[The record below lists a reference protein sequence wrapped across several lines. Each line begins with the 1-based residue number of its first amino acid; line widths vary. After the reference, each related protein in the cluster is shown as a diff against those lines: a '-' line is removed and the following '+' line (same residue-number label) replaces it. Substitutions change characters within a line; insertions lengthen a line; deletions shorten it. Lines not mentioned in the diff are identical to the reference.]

1 MAENPNRTTLSL
13 RPGQFIDQ
21 WRNEIA
27 DRISNH
33 IFPSYFFFIT
43 IYASPHSINEERK
56 KKKLRTVTQ
65 TFCDFTKLFLATK
78 EKKERKMHSSMEKLP
93 SLFHPSPV
101 QKISLR
107 CTGASPFLSF
117 REGWFQ
123 REEKG
128 KKQKEI
134 HVQRGFTR
142 VKRRRKIVPLTL
154 LVEDDKFLKSRLH

>member
-43 IYASPHSINEERK
+43 VYASPHSINEERK

-93 SLFHPSPV
+93 SLFHPPPV

-107 CTGASPFLSF
+107 CIAGSPFLSF
-117 REGWFQ
+117 RLVSKG
-123 REEKG
+123 RERKETKGNTRATRFHARQAAEKNC
-128 KKQKEI
+128 
-134 HVQRGFTR
+134 TSDLA
-142 VKRRRKIVPLTL
+142 RRR
-154 LVEDDKFLKSRLH
+154 R